1 MPRKTTFKKIGRSKQ
16 GKSSSDFALEE
27 LEPDTFEFDI
37 DTMTS
42 IADTKQ
48 KKLVNPMTH
57 FLISFSSKSFFSNL
71 YTFKEN
77 KSKSE
82 NDHWIPKK

>member
-16 GKSSSDFALEE
+16 GKSSSEFALEE

-37 DTMTS
+37 DS

-57 FLISFSSKSFFSNL
+57 FLISFSSKSFFSQSIRIL
-71 YTFKEN
+71 HIQRKQVEIR
-77 KSKSE
+77 K
-82 NDHWIPKK
+82 

>member
-16 GKSSSDFALEE
+16 GKSSSEFALEE

-37 DTMTS
+37 DS

-57 FLISFSSKSFFSNL
+57 FLISFSSKSFFPI
-71 YTFKEN
+71 YTPL
-77 KSKSE
+77 
-82 NDHWIPKK
+82 HIQR

>member
-16 GKSSSDFALEE
+16 GKSSSDDFALEE

-42 IADTKQ
+42 IADSKQ

-57 FLISFSSKSFFSNL
+57 FLISFSSKSFFPI
-71 YTFKEN
+71 YTQLHSQRKQV
-77 KSKSE
+77 KIRK
-82 NDHWIPKK
+82 